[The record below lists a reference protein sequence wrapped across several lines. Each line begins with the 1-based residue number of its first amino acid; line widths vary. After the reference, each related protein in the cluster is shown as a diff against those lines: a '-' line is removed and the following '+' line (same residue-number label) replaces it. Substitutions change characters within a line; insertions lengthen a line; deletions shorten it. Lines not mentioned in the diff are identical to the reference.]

1 MLQKIVKNDI
11 VKREDKTKDVQSK
24 RLRLQKRK
32 SGATPE
38 GEIMA
43 IFMENYKKYCKEN
56 GYKQKFV
63 ALKTGMSE
71 AKVSRLF
78 KGEQEANEQDME
90 LLSKAFMK
98 FPVFF
103 MQEGFD
109 EKIFTP
115 ETSAAEFY
123 LGEAVFQESHPHIPQ
138 TRSVYLCTL
147 SFFLPPLPDKT
158 LLRKFPV

>member
-78 KGEQEANEQDME
+78 KGEQEANEQDMK

-123 LGEAVFQESHPHIPQ
+123 LGEAAGRMKEY
-138 TRSVYLCTL
+138 T
-147 SFFLPPLPDKT
+147 DK
-158 LLRKFPV
+158 LIEFVECVDAILGIRPRRNAYKGE

>member
-63 ALKTGMSE
+63 TLKTGMSE

-123 LGEAVFQESHPHIPQ
+123 LGEAAGRMKEY
-138 TRSVYLCTL
+138 T
-147 SFFLPPLPDKT
+147 DK
-158 LLRKFPV
+158 LIEFVECVDAILGIRPRRNAYKGE

>member
-38 GEIMA
+38 GETMA

-90 LLSKAFMK
+90 LLSKAF
-98 FPVFF
+98 
-103 MQEGFD
+103 
-109 EKIFTP
+109 KIGR
-115 ETSAAEFY
+115 AH
-123 LGEAVFQESHPHIPQ
+123 V
-138 TRSVYLCTL
+138 
-147 SFFLPPLPDKT
+147 
-158 LLRKFPV
+158 

>member
-11 VKREDKTKDVQSK
+11 VKREDKTKDEQSK

-123 LGEAVFQESHPHIPQ
+123 LGEAAGRMKEY
-138 TRSVYLCTL
+138 T
-147 SFFLPPLPDKT
+147 DK
-158 LLRKFPV
+158 LIEFVECVDAILGIRPRRNAYKGE

>member
-123 LGEAVFQESHPHIPQ
+123 LGEAAGRMKEY
-138 TRSVYLCTL
+138 T
-147 SFFLPPLPDKT
+147 DK
-158 LLRKFPV
+158 LIEFVECVDAILGIWPRRNAYKGE